1 MQFHHLIAKEA
12 DTKSMQ
18 SVILAG
24 GKGTRLRPLTIHTPK
39 PVVPIVNRPFLTY
52 QIELLKRAGVTD
64 ITLSLSYQPGKIE
77 EIFADGQDYG
87 VRIHYAV
94 EASPL
99 GTAGA
104 YKNAQEHLS
113 ETAIVFNGD
122 VLTDMDLEAIVAF
135 HKAKKAAATVVLVP
149 VENVSAFGVVE
160 TDAEG
165 RVQRFLEKPKP
176 EETTANTINAGCYI
190 LEPHVLNYVPAGE
203 SFSFEYQ
210 LFPALLAAGE
220 PFYAYT
226 WPGYWL
232 DIGTPQRYLQAH
244 YDLIGDKVKL
254 QRIEREALPTFSG
267 EGEPPNVDR
276 RSVVDPSCTLKAG
289 VEIINSV
296 IGPNCI
302 IEDRA
307 RIEDSVIWA
316 GSRVG
321 TAAVIRRSAVGR
333 SGIIGRNSVVEDAFL
348 GDKTSLTDYTIA

>member
-1 MQFHHLIAKEA
+1 MQA
-12 DTKSMQ
+12 
-18 SVILAG
+18 VILAG

-39 PVVPIVNRPFLTY
+39 PVVPIVNRPFLNY

-64 ITLSLSYQPGKIE
+64 ITLSLSYQPGRIE
-77 EIFADGQDYG
+77 EIFADGSDYD

-104 YKNAQEHLS
+104 YRNAEEHLRAS
-113 ETAIVFNGD
+113 AIVFNGD

-135 HKAKKAAATVVLVP
+135 HQQKQAAATIVLVP

-160 TDAEG
+160 TDADG
-165 RVQRFLEKPKP
+165 RVRRFVEKPKP
-176 EETTANTINAGCYI
+176 GETEAKTINAGCYI
-190 LEPHVLNYVPAGE
+190 LEPHILNYVPAGE
-203 SFSFEYQ
+203 TYSFEYQ

-226 WPGYWL
+226 WDGYWL

-244 YDLIGDKVKL
+244 YDLLGGRVHL
-254 QRIEREALPTFSG
+254 YHLERPARPAFSG
-267 EGEPPNVDR
+267 EGEAPKVDAL
-276 RSVVDPSCTLKAG
+276 SFIDPSCTLKPG
-289 VEIINSV
+289 VELINSV
-296 IGPNCI
+296 LGPNCI

-307 RIEDSVIWA
+307 KIEDSVIWA
-316 GSRVG
+316 GSRIG
-321 TAAVIRRSAVGR
+321 TSAIIRKSVVGR
-333 SGIIGRNSVVEDAFL
+333 SGIIGRNSVVEGAIL